1 MRARRPRR
9 PALASLLRRH
19 GLVARDCARLTAR
32 SEAHP
37 AATLRV
43 SRADVRRLAARSAGR
58 PCGEEPIV
66 ALFSVDEPVVLR
78 SQETLLVCL
87 PQDPDA
93 ATGPPA
99 ATGPSG
105 TTGPAAALP
114 LVLAAHSQY
123 TAGLRAG
130 AVHRALVYL
139 EWA

>member
-9 PALASLLRRH
+9 PAPASLLSRH
-19 GLVARDCARLTAR
+19 GLVARDCARLAAR

-43 SRADVRRLAARSAGR
+43 SRADVRRLEARSAGR

-66 ALFSVDEPVVLR
+66 ALFSADEPVVLR
-78 SQETLLVCL
+78 TEETLLVRL
-87 PQDPDA
+87 PQEPGGA
-93 ATGPPA
+93 PA
-99 ATGPSG
+99 AG
-105 TTGPAAALP
+105 TTAALP
-114 LVLAAHSQY
+114 LVLAAHSHF